1 MSCLRSRQK
10 KTAIQALH
18 HGYTFGSPSSL
29 RNPWRPSGGWNV
41 SSLDRWPDRMRG
53 SAIDSTFRPK
63 HFIVEAFLRILRLSD
78 VGDFSGVQIC
88 LSCYNHERSHRNLT
102 CADLSSLLIYRECP
116 DSKMQACLQPFCI
129 IIALKITEIFE
140 AVRHL
145 ASFLR
150 YHFICGRIVSFII
163 TCSLCHGRYLF
174 QQYDMEFMVLEYSR
188 IHFYTHSVW
197 LSDTGKMRIFKIPV
211 ILIVLVLLNLCL
223 YSLFIVRMLRIFKVP
238 SFVEFGEN
246 WLFHRRGQVIQ
257 LVCGTILTLI
267 KAYDLSRSDEIT
279 KVLATKNDPLGCAW
293 GVLCLLCQTA
303 VFPTVFDAISLWQN
317 GGGMVTG
324 AAYTT
329 LSISAQFH
337 LLGPLLAI
345 SAALDEDEVIDLGTP
360 CTVEVGDV
368 GVRDTCG
375 KHITFEQTDKEL
387 RESKGP
393 AP

>member
-1 MSCLRSRQK
+1 MVTLSDR
-10 KTAIQALH
+10 QAL
-18 HGYTFGSPSSL
+18 YEIL
-29 RNPWRPSGGWNV
+29 GGLQAGGTCQAWIAG
-41 SSLDRWPDRMRG
+41 LI
-53 SAIDSTFRPK
+53 AC
-63 HFIVEAFLRILRLSD
+63 EALRLTQRFD
-78 VGDFSGVQIC
+78 Q
-88 LSCYNHERSHRNLT
+88 NT
-102 CADLSSLLIYRECP
+102 SLLRRSFVYFGLAMSVTSAGLFAAVLYHYCVENYG
-116 DSKMQACLQPFCI
+116 D
-129 IIALKITEIFE
+129 FE

-145 ASFLR
+145 TSFLR
-150 YHFICGRIVSFII
+150 YHFICGRIATFA
-163 TCSLCHGRYLF
+163 G
-174 QQYDMEFMVLEYSR
+174 FM
-188 IHFYTHSVW
+188 FYTHSVW
-197 LSDTGKMRIFKIPV
+197 LSDTGKMRVLKIPI
-211 ILIVLVLLNLCL
+211 ILIILVLLNLCL
-223 YSLFIVRMLRIFKVP
+223 YALFIVRMRRIFKIP

-303 VFPTVFDAISLWQN
+303 IFPTVFDAISLWQN

-360 CTVEVGDV
+360 CTVEVGDL

-375 KHITFEQTDKEL
+375 KHITFEQADKEL

>member
-1 MSCLRSRQK
+1 MRVIQLKCGPQSQSKRTQINSRSVSEVDKKKLRYKHS
-10 KTAIQALH
+10 I

-53 SAIDSTFRPK
+53 SAIDQRFDQNTSL
-63 HFIVEAFLRILRLSD
+63 LRRSFVYFGLAMSVTSAGYRS
-78 VGDFSGVQIC
+78 V

-102 CADLSSLLIYRECP
+102 CADLSSLLFYRECP

-129 IIALKITEIFE
+129 IIALKITEIS
-140 AVRHL
+140 RLLDISL
-145 ASFLR
+145 AF
-150 YHFICGRIVSFII
+150 CDII
-163 TCSLCHGRYLF
+163 LF
-174 QQYDMEFMVLEYSR
+174 VVGS
-188 IHFYTHSVW
+188 
-197 LSDTGKMRIFKIPV
+197 
-211 ILIVLVLLNLCL
+211 
-223 YSLFIVRMLRIFKVP
+223 
-238 SFVEFGEN
+238 
-246 WLFHRRGQVIQ
+246 
-257 LVCGTILTLI
+257 
-267 KAYDLSRSDEIT
+267 
-279 KVLATKNDPLGCAW
+279 LGCAW

-303 VFPTVFDAISLWQN
+303 IFPTVFDAISLWQN

-360 CTVEVGDV
+360 CTVEVGDL

-375 KHITFEQTDKEL
+375 KHITFEQADKEL

>member
-1 MSCLRSRQK
+1 MVTLSDR
-10 KTAIQALH
+10 QAL
-18 HGYTFGSPSSL
+18 YEIL
-29 RNPWRPSGGWNV
+29 GGLQAGGTCQAWIAG
-41 SSLDRWPDRMRG
+41 LI
-53 SAIDSTFRPK
+53 AC
-63 HFIVEAFLRILRLSD
+63 EALRLTQRFDQNTSLLRRSF
-78 VGDFSGVQIC
+78 VYFGLAMSVTSAGYRSV

-129 IIALKITEIFE
+129 IIALKITEILRLLDISLAFCDIILFVVGS
-140 AVRHL
+140 AV
-145 ASFLR
+145 
-150 YHFICGRIVSFII
+150 
-163 TCSLCHGRYLF
+163 TYLNK
-174 QQYDMEFMVLEYSR
+174 MTWGLWSSNIPGFM
-188 IHFYTHSVW
+188 FYTHSVW
-197 LSDTGKMRIFKIPV
+197 LSDTGKMRVLKIPI
-211 ILIVLVLLNLCL
+211 ILIILVLLNLCL
-223 YSLFIVRMLRIFKVP
+223 YALFIVRMRRIFKIP

-246 WLFHRRGQVIQ
+246 WLFHRRSMPLIIIREIRPNKK

-303 VFPTVFDAISLWQN
+303 IFPTVFDAISLWQN

-360 CTVEVGDV
+360 CTVEVGDL

-375 KHITFEQTDKEL
+375 KHITFEQADKEL